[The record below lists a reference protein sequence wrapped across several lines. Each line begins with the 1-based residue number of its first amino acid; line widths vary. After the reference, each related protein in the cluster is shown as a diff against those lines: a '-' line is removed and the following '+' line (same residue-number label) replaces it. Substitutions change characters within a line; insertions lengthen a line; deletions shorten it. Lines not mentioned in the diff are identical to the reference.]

1 MDEQNHQRER
11 TSWFVLKKLTFIVFL
26 VPHPKKD
33 IKESTRY
40 RARSE
45 SGWIGSRQRERLGFI
60 LAQMRFYATQS
71 QSLHNW
77 RHACRCPC
85 GICRCPC
92 GIVPCS
98 QQQQKRGKDTSAA
111 KMNSISTFIVW
122 FVVAFLCVWT
132 FFGATLE
139 VENGTKVTIAKTPT
153 SKLSIMM
160 TMMMFVFSSIRSMV
174 VTQWDGLVRPGPTS
188 SHH

>member
-1 MDEQNHQRER
+1 MDRKPSKGTIGIHPCTDALLCDAIPITTQ
-11 TSWFVLKKLTFIVFL
+11 LK
-26 VPHPKKD
+26 
-33 IKESTRY
+33 TRMP
-40 RARSE
+40 
-45 SGWIGSRQRERLGFI
+45 L
-60 LAQMRFYATQS
+60 
-71 QSLHNW
+71 SLRNMSS
-77 RHACRCPC
+77 
-85 GICRCPC
+85 
-92 GIVPCS
+92 IVPYS
-98 QQQQKRGKDTSAA
+98 PQQQKRGKDTSAA

-122 FVVAFLCVWT
+122 FVVAFLYVWT
-132 FFGATLE
+132 FFGSTLE